1 MSSLYEHYPIAMW
14 IIDGVLWAIGLLC
27 WIATYIGAPLESRKR
42 GYHVSGVPGVAFVFF
57 LLAGFFSPNKWLM
70 LTALLDFSLTYLPVF
85 LLKEHLKKGKSEGK
99 RMKLKGEA
107 LKFPGMYI
115 FDSIMRRTFG
125 RSVKL
130 VSYYGP
136 VQMCVFGLEY
146 EYKPKNYKFKV
157 ECERGTIQIEIYN
170 EDGLV
175 FCPWFVYPETRRV
188 HYIDKGGDM
197 EDLVQSTYR
206 AIQNE
211 EIIFLNQE
219 EWADMCR
226 KIEFD

>member
-1 MSSLYEHYPIAMW
+1 MGGVHEQFVCTLSNSNVDNRRSSLDDW
-14 IIDGVLWAIGLLC
+14 
-27 WIATYIGAPLESRKR
+27 
-42 GYHVSGVPGVAFVFF
+42 FVM
-57 LLAGFFSPNKWLM
+57 LDRDLYWGTAGWEKTM
-70 LTALLDFSLTYLPVF
+70 
-85 LLKEHLKKGKSEGK
+85 
-99 RMKLKGEA
+99 RLKGEA
-107 LKFPGMYI
+107 QKFPGMYI
-115 FDSIMRRTFG
+115 FDLIMRRTFG

-130 VSYYGP
+130 ESYYGP

-157 ECERGTIQIEIYN
+157 ECERGAIQIEIYN
-170 EDGLV
+170 EDGLI
-175 FCPWFVYPETRRV
+175 FCPWFIYPETRRV

-197 EDLVQSTYR
+197 EELVQSTYR

-211 EIIFLNQE
+211 EIIFMNQE